1 MQKFAEDERLEQMT
15 QQKKR
20 MVEAQHKRDVEELW
34 QQKLVIYKAQRDQEL
49 AEMEAK
55 VLEEARIQVLV
66 EEEKARLLAE
76 HEAILK

>member
-55 VLEEARIQVLV
+55 VVEEARIQVLV

-76 HEAILK
+76 VLGLS